1 MAVVVVVV
9 VHIVVIGITPPDWGQ
24 ATWLEREKGQG
35 AAVTHRAAKDGVGEA
50 AERYRITQGATWTTA
65 RGTISRRYES
75 KELEY
80 KQRTLHFCDAR
91 LPSPPSSSAVSG
103 QPIREHGPC
112 HRCPALAPYNSIHR
126 MIRPRSRPAT
136 EMTVASSR
144 HPVDRLDGH
153 SHPTTSPRLVVDE
166 FFPIA

>member
-9 VHIVVIGITPPDWGQ
+9 HVVVIGITPPDWGQ

-75 KELEY
+75 KVGVQAENTPFLRRAAAVTAII
-80 KQRTLHFCDAR
+80 KRCQW
-91 LPSPPSSSAVSG
+91 PSPFESTVHVPDVLSS
-103 QPIREHGPC
+103 IPC
-112 HRCPALAPYNSIHR
+112 SCTEWTE
-126 MIRPRSRPAT
+126 SRIIQFT
-136 EMTVASSR
+136 E
-144 HPVDRLDGH
+144 
-153 SHPTTSPRLVVDE
+153 
-166 FFPIA
+166 